1 MMGLTE
7 RQAELVAF
15 VRAQVKFRGIA
26 PSYDEIRE
34 KMGLA
39 SKSGVCR
46 LVDSLIDRGALVRL
60 PGKARSL
67 SVPAEAAPDALTVTP
82 LPEVRRAIEAY
93 AAGHN
98 ISVETACIEALR
110 AYFVEAAAQ

>member
-1 MMGLTE
+1 MMGLTA
-7 RQAELVAF
+7 RQSELVEF
-15 VRAQVKFRGIA
+15 VRAQVKHRGIS

-46 LVDSLIDRGALVRL
+46 LVDGLIERGALVRL

-67 SVPAEAAPDALTVTP
+67 TVPGGSEPEALTLTP
-82 LPEVRRAIEAY
+82 LPEVRRAIDAY
-93 AAGHN
+93 AAEHN
-98 ISVETACIEALR
+98 ISAETACQEALR
-110 AYFVEAAAQ
+110 AHFVGALA

>member
-15 VRAQVKFRGIA
+15 VRAQVKHRGIA
-26 PSYDEIRE
+26 PSYEEIRE

-46 LVDSLIDRGALVRL
+46 LIDGLIERGALVRL

-67 SVPAEAAPDALTVTP
+67 SVPAGAEPYALSLDP

-93 AAGHN
+93 AAEHN
-98 ISVETACIEALR
+98 ISAKTACEEALR
-110 AYFVEAAAQ
+110 AYFTEAAAR